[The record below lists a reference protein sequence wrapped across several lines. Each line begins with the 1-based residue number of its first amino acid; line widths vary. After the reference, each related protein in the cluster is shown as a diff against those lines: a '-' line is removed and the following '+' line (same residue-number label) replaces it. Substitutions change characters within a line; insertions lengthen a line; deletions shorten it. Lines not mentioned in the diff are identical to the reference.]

1 MTTDNDQ
8 ESSSSSGESD
18 VVVEENYQPASYY
31 HVPAQPQRSMNY
43 SINPA
48 YAAALSDTTRNAVAP
63 AQTHDTN
70 NGTAPSISNDKSIGI
85 DNQSIGSIGSWEDSG
100 EEGADSQRNY
110 QATTATTGPLY
121 NANASTTSQE
131 APPASGATASYQNRN
146 QYTPQFM
153 NNNSAS
159 TNKSALQRYE
169 QEPNP
174 LHRSST
180 TAASSQSH
188 NSYYYQPHRPS
199 LSHQNHQHHNNSYR
213 YYSHSSQHQP
223 NSSYSTHSYHHHRQ
237 QQQQQDDEIEIPLDH
252 TPTWQHILPADY
264 FKKRKEQRMNQYGR
278 SRRRFVLSLINLW
291 EFTLTTESIDIYGQ
305 SSEEVFHGL
314 RGPIKKIA
322 KDHIGKDGRKGAIF
336 ERGAGGEGIM
346 PDDPSLKQATVAL
359 SEDGNANVGTG
370 KWRIPLGAYQALF
383 SYLTRE
389 GSVEGIPPE
398 QLRAATLGRERAD
411 KKEYPSVKSLLDRGV
426 SPVVAEALAPYQRGG
441 VEFIIE
447 KEGKALLADDMGL
460 GKTIQAIAAMSAF
473 KNDWPLLV
481 LCPSTARYHWE
492 TEFRHWMG
500 RESQSVLTSPKR
512 ANGANSNNNHGP
524 ELRHSQINVLTSGKD
539 RILKA
544 DNSTKVVICSIGL
557 IVNLV
562 NSQRIFPG
570 MFRATIVDESHVL
583 KNKST
588 KRTKSVLPLLE
599 AADRCLLLSGTP
611 ALAKPSELWPQLS
624 VLGGRRED
632 GGRYPSGIMCD
643 YDDFMSKYV
652 RGQSKT
658 RLAELH
664 TLLTSTVMMRR
675 MKADMLKNLPPKIR
689 EKAYIK
695 IEDKTLQG
703 EFTFYLRMLKEGKGL
718 LGKLARK
725 HEIGSNP
732 EAQSSGTQFIP
743 ENGDE
748 PLKNKEVLHHL
759 YNLSGRSKVGRIMNM
774 LKNWLNDPT
783 KGKLCIFAHHLYV
796 LDELARG
803 GKSLYSN
810 IELVT
815 SHSMQDLT

>member
-1 MTTDNDQ
+1 
-8 ESSSSSGESD
+8 
-18 VVVEENYQPASYY
+18 
-31 HVPAQPQRSMNY
+31 
-43 SINPA
+43 
-48 YAAALSDTTRNAVAP
+48 
-63 AQTHDTN
+63 
-70 NGTAPSISNDKSIGI
+70 
-85 DNQSIGSIGSWEDSG
+85 
-100 EEGADSQRNY
+100 
-110 QATTATTGPLY
+110 
-121 NANASTTSQE
+121 
-131 APPASGATASYQNRN
+131 
-146 QYTPQFM
+146 
-153 NNNSAS
+153 
-159 TNKSALQRYE
+159 
-169 QEPNP
+169 
-174 LHRSST
+174 
-180 TAASSQSH
+180 
-188 NSYYYQPHRPS
+188 
-199 LSHQNHQHHNNSYR
+199 
-213 YYSHSSQHQP
+213 
-223 NSSYSTHSYHHHRQ
+223 
-237 QQQQQDDEIEIPLDH
+237 
-252 TPTWQHILPADY
+252 
-264 FKKRKEQRMNQYGR
+264 MNQYGR

-305 SSEEVFHGL
+305 SNEEVFHGL

-336 ERGAGGEGIM
+336 ERGADGKGIL
-346 PDDPSLKQATVAL
+346 PDDPSLKQATVGL
-359 SEDGNANVGTG
+359 DANNNNTTTTNTAAGMG

-411 KKEYPSVKSLLDRGV
+411 KKEYPSVKWLLDRGV

-473 KNDWPLLV
+473 KSDWPLLV

-500 RESQSVLTSPKR
+500 RESQSALKASSNNTT
-512 ANGANSNNNHGP
+512 ANGENNGNVTHAQ
-524 ELRHSQINVLTSGKD
+524 ELKHSQINVLTSGKD

-544 DNSTKVVICSIGL
+544 DKSTKVVICSVGL

-562 NSQRIFPG
+562 NSQRIVPG

-624 VLGGRRED
+624 VLGGRREG

-675 MKADMLKNLPPKIR
+675 MKVDMLKNLPPKIR
-689 EKAYIK
+689 EKAFIK
-695 IEDKTLQG
+695 IEDEKLQS

-718 LGKLARK
+718 LGKLAK
-725 HEIGSNP
+725 THEIGGP
-732 EAQSSGTQFIP
+732 QAQFNGPQFVP
-743 ENGDE
+743 ENGEE

-759 YNLSGRSKVGRIMNM
+759 YNLSGRSKVARIKNM
-774 LKNWLNDPT
+774 LQNWLNDPT

-803 GKSLYSN
+803 GEYSYSWQCACYFLFYARPN
-810 IELVT
+810 TKCLLL
-815 SHSMQDLT
+815 SQPD

>member
-1 MTTDNDQ
+1 MDNYNTV
-8 ESSSSSGESD
+8 ESSSGESD
-18 VVVEENYQPASYY
+18 IVVEESYQPTSYI
-31 HVPAQPQRSMNY
+31 QQQRRTMNPM
-43 SINPA
+43 INPA
-48 YAAALSDTTRNAVAP
+48 YAAALSDTTRNNTYSYNAP
-63 AQTHDTN
+63 SLQAHTN
-70 NGTAPSISNDKSIGI
+70 NEGTAPVIPNDKSGGGD
-85 DNQSIGSIGSWEDSG
+85 DNQSIGSIGSWEDSDN
-100 EEGADSQRNY
+100 EGANNKSKS
-110 QATTATTGPLY
+110 TAAAPLSAVL
-121 NANASTTSQE
+121 ANAAAILHE
-131 APPASGATASYQNRN
+131 APPPAPSGATASYQNRN
-146 QYTPQFM
+146 EHMPQWM
-153 NNNSAS
+153 NNNNS
-159 TNKSALQRYE
+159 TATTPTAYAAPQNYDA
-169 QEPNP
+169 EPNP
-174 LHRSST
+174 LHRTST
-180 TAASSQSH
+180 SN
-188 NSYYYQPHRPS
+188 NSYYYQPPPPPPHRPPPTTH
-199 LSHQNHQHHNNSYR
+199 HQNYQQHHNNSST
-213 YYSHSSQHQP
+213 YYSSSNP
-223 NSSYSTHSYHHHRQ
+223 SSSTYSTHSYHHHHHPPQ
-237 QQQQQDDEIEIPLDH
+237 QYDDTIEMPLEH

-264 FKKRKEQRMNQYGR
+264 FTKRKEQRRNQYGR

-305 SSEEVFHGL
+305 SNEEVFHGL

-336 ERGAGGEGIM
+336 ERGADGKGIL
-346 PDDPSLKQATVAL
+346 PDDPSLKQATVGL
-359 SEDGNANVGTG
+359 DANNHNTTTNNTAGMG

-411 KKEYPSVKSLLDRGV
+411 KKEYPSVKWLLDRGV

-473 KNDWPLLV
+473 KSDWPLLV

-500 RESQSVLTSPKR
+500 RESQSALKASSNNTT
-512 ANGANSNNNHGP
+512 ANGEKNGNITHAQ
-524 ELRHSQINVLTSGKD
+524 ELKHSQINVLTSGKD

-544 DNSTKVVICSIGL
+544 DKSTKVVICSVGL

-562 NSQRIFPG
+562 NSQRIVPG

-624 VLGGRRED
+624 VLGGRREG

-675 MKADMLKNLPPKIR
+675 MKVDMLKNLPPKIR
-689 EKAYIK
+689 EKAFIK
-695 IEDKTLQG
+695 IEDEKLQS

-718 LGKLARK
+718 LGKLAK
-725 HEIGSNP
+725 THEIGGP
-732 EAQSSGTQFIP
+732 QAQLNGPQFVP
-743 ENGDE
+743 ENGEE

-759 YNLSGRSKVGRIMNM
+759 YNLSGRSKVARITNM

-803 GKSLYSN
+803 GEYSY
-810 IELVT
+810 
-815 SHSMQDLT
+815 S